1 MGTSQ
6 HTLFVV
12 GRITKAESRVV
23 FVRTPPPPPFPGP
36 WELRAVFTN

>member
-1 MGTSQ
+1 MKTTQ

-12 GRITKAESRVV
+12 GRIWRGERRLV

-36 WELRAVFTN
+36 WELCAVVAS